1 MELLTATT
9 AFALLVTKLVD
20 FGRNAFDPHD
30 AKRKWIWNLL
40 ALGLGVAM
48 ALLFEIDVLQPY
60 EHNDT
65 AVLAGR
71 FLTGLAIGAAGSGW
85 HEALDALSGV
95 AKATKSSTGKSS
107 ARKSSARKSSVRTSS
122 AGNAASPPAP
132 VPAPAP
138 AGVPA

>member
-1 MELLTATT
+1 MGLLTATT

-20 FGRNAFDPHD
+20 FCRNAFGPVPAD
-30 AKRKWIWNLL
+30 RKWIWNVL

-48 ALLFEIDVLQPY
+48 ALAFQLDVLQPY

-71 FLTGLAIGAAGSGW
+71 LLTGLVIGAAGSGW

-95 AKATKSSTGKSS
+95 AKATK
-107 ARKSSARKSSVRTSS
+107 AS
-122 AGNAASPPAP
+122 AGNTPTPASPSPSP
-132 VPAPAP
+132 TPAPAP
-138 AGVPA
+138 APARMTF

>member
-20 FGRNAFDPHD
+20 FCRNAFGPVRAD
-30 AKRKWIWNLL
+30 RKWIWNLL

-48 ALLFEIDVLQPY
+48 AVLFQIDVLQPY

-65 AVLAGR
+65 AVFAGR
-71 FLTGLAIGAAGSGW
+71 VLTGLAIGAAGSGW

-95 AKATKSSTGKSS
+95 AKATKSSAATPPSS
-107 ARKSSARKSSVRTSS
+107 TPTPAPAAAP
-122 AGNAASPPAP
+122 AGAP
-132 VPAPAP
+132 VPA
-138 AGVPA
+138 